1 MGNSIQH
8 SINMAGLKSGLTPHV
23 IRVWERRYAAVSPLR
38 SGTNRRLYTDAE
50 VERLTLLREA
60 VEAGYRI
67 GNIARLSEEDL
78 RRLLVSAPAK
88 PVTAETAPRKDHS
101 SSQEFGRRCLDAV
114 QRMDA
119 HGLEDALT
127 RALIVFGHQGLLR
140 QVIAPLIRDL
150 GERWAD
156 GTLTAAHEHF
166 ASALLRSFLGNNSS
180 RPLALSDGTPSLV
193 VTTPSG
199 QLHELGAVMIAAAAR
214 NLGWRVIYLGVSL
227 PAAEIAGAAIQN
239 RARAVALSLVY
250 PTDDPQLA
258 GELANL
264 SRFLPSD
271 VRLLAGGRASGAYHE
286 ALARIGAIRTEDLDE
301 FCRELDALRVLPRE
315 PAPVA

>member
-8 SINMAGLKSGLTPHV
+8 SINMAARKSGLTPHV
-23 IRVWERRYAAVSPLR
+23 IRVWERRYEAVSPKR
-38 SGTNRRLYTDAE
+38 TGTNRRLYSEAE

-67 GNIARLSEEDL
+67 SNIARLPADDL
-78 RRLLVSAPAK
+78 RQLLVSAPAK
-88 PVTAETAPRKDHS
+88 PETAESAS
-101 SSQEFGRRCLDAV
+101 SKTHLPAHEFGARSLEAV

-119 HGLEDALT
+119 HALEDALT

-140 QVIAPLIRDL
+140 LVIGPLTRDL
-150 GERWAD
+150 GDLWAK
-156 GTLTAAHEHF
+156 GLLTAAHEHF
-166 ASALLRSFLGNNSS
+166 ASAFLRSFLGNSS
-180 RPLALSDGTPSLV
+180 RPFALSDGTPSLI

-227 PAAEIAGAAIQN
+227 PAAEIAGAALQN

-250 PTDDPQLA
+250 PTDDPQMA
-258 GELANL
+258 AELTDL
-264 SRFLPSD
+264 RRFLSAD
-271 VRLLAGGRASGAYHE
+271 TRILAGGRASAAYRE
-286 ALARIGAIRTEDLDE
+286 ALDRIGAIQTEDLDE
-301 FCRELDALRVLPRE
+301 FCLRLDSLRVVP